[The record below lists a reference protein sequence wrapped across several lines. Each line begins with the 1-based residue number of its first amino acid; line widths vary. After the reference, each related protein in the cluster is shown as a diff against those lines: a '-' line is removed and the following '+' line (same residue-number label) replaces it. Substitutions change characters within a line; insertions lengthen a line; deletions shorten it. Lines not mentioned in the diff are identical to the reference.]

1 MIEPKFLDELARRLA
16 SAVPPGLQDFQKDL
30 EKNFR
35 AVLTSTFAKLDLVT
49 REEFDVQQA
58 VLERTRMKLEALAE
72 QVASLEAQAGFN
84 KGPKKAPSQEASGRK
99 TSGANEADS

>member
-1 MIEPKFLDELARRLA
+1 MIEPKLLDELARKLA
-16 SAVPPGLQDFQKDL
+16 GAVPPSLQDFQKDL

-49 REEFDVQQA
+49 REEFDIQRA

-72 QVASLEAQAGFN
+72 QVALLEAQAGL
-84 KGPKKAPSQEASGRK
+84 KKEPQEQQEALGEKSPGSDD
-99 TSGANEADS
+99 TGT